1 MTNFSRI
8 IEYHKPQGIT
18 FKGLKSFPTTTVEE
32 QEKRQGTTFGGTQGF
47 LTSILQAIW
56 SFF

>member
-8 IEYHKPQGIT
+8 IEYHKTQGIT

-32 QEKRQGTTFGGTQGF
+32 QEKRQATTFGGTQGF